1 MNMRTRKSRGTRN
14 SAIEDRVID
23 SRAARQPAVWMMNIA
38 VLLISVC
45 GAPVFAD
52 GKPVDETLPA
62 SAKGHVEIS
71 VVRGDLEVRGWDKDE
86 IHVVGTLDE
95 QMTEFVFDVD
105 TDSAIIAVRVPMNT
119 NHWCCDEGANLVIYV
134 PEGSQVNV
142 SSVSTDVRS
151 HDVKGGLDVGG
162 VSGDVDLENV
172 GERVTVSS
180 VSGDVDVN
188 GARGRVRL
196 KSVSGDVHGVNIEG
210 PMNIHSVSGA
220 LMLRGVAGDV
230 DVKTVSGDIDV
241 QQLSFNELRGSSIS
255 GNIEVGGEVFAG
267 GMIECDTIS
276 GNIRLTFEGSDVSA
290 RFDLDTRSGSIQNR
304 VNTERPAVAKNA
316 NRESLRMVVGAG
328 DADVVLHTRS
338 GDIVISK

>member
-1 MNMRTRKSRGTRN
+1 MNMRTMKSRDTNN
-14 SAIEDRVID
+14 STIEHSAVD
-23 SRAARQPAVWMMNIA
+23 SRATRQPTKWMMSIA

-86 IHVVGTLDE
+86 IHVAGTLDE

-105 TDSAIIAVRVPMNT
+105 TDSAIIAVRVPRNT
-119 NHWCCDEGANLVIYV
+119 DHWCCDEGANLVIYV
-134 PEGSQVNV
+134 PEASQVNI
-142 SSVSTDVRS
+142 SSVSTDVRV
-151 HDVKGGLDVGG
+151 HNVKGGLDVGG

-172 GERVTVSS
+172 HERVTVSS

-188 GARGRVRL
+188 GAKGRVRL

-210 PMNIHSVSGA
+210 PMNIHSVSGD
-220 LMLRGVAGDV
+220 LMIRGAAGDV
-230 DVKTVSGDIDV
+230 EVKTVSGDIDV
-241 QQLSFNELRGSSIS
+241 QQLSFKELRGSTVS
-255 GNIEVGGEVFAG
+255 GDIEVGGEVFAG
-267 GMIECDTIS
+267 GIIECDTIS
-276 GNIRLTFEGSDVSA
+276 GDIRLTFEGSDVSA

-328 DADVVLHTRS
+328 EAEVVLHSRS